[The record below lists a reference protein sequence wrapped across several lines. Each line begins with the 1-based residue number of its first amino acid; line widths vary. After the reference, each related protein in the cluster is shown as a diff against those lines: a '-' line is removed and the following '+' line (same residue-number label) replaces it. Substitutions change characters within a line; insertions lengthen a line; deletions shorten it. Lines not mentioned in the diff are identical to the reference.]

1 MSDSNRVSVIISAR
15 NEYPQIAMT
24 IDNFMLD
31 FYQSGIEEWEIIIA
45 DNGSTDNTSLFF
57 KYAWADPY
65 AKGSRI
71 QRPKELKYG
80 PRGLVTE
87 GKVRFVYD
95 PIFSNVGARHKAVKY
110 ARYENI
116 IFADAHISLKPLTTK
131 YVIET
136 LNKHQG
142 VVHVPIAWMGA
153 SVQRPHAG
161 IQYTYKIGEKIWGT
175 WNFAQVSED
184 PFYIPVSGHAFI
196 AVKKKQ
202 YEDFGGY
209 DTHQRVYGGGENYLD
224 TLYWLLGSTV
234 MVDPRGLIFHLSA
247 GRGYSY
253 DTNSLIHNMILTAY
267 TLGDFKWAERILL
280 AYLNKPGTDKEF
292 LKEIY
297 DSAIEEGKEKRD
309 LISSRQI
316 MTIDELLKVD
326 AIHDCD
332 GSCRGKKFVG
342 VSNHARRPWDI
353 KNDELHGNH
362 LSFVVVFN
370 EWLSRLTEPEAI
382 EFYKN
387 SPHQNS

>member
-1 MSDSNRVSVIISAR
+1 MSFSNRVSVIISAR

-31 FYQSGIEEWEIIIA
+31 FYQSGIEEWEIILV

-57 KYAWADPY
+57 KYAYDDPY
-65 AKGSRI
+65 AKGSRT
-71 QRPKELKYG
+71 QRPREYKHS
-80 PRGLVTE
+80 PRGLVSE
-87 GKVRFVYD
+87 GRVRFCYD
-95 PIFSNVGARHKAVKY
+95 PVFSNVGARDKAVKY

-116 IFADAHISLKPLTTK
+116 VFADAHISLKPLTMK

-136 LNKHQG
+136 LNIHQG
-142 VVHVPIAWMGA
+142 IVHVPIAWMGA

-161 IQYTYKIGEKIWGT
+161 MQYTYKIGEKIWGT
-175 WNFAQVSED
+175 WNYAQVSD
-184 PFYIPVSGHAFI
+184 KPFFIPVSGHAFI

-224 TLYWLLGSTV
+224 TLYWLMGSNV

-267 TLGDFKWAERILL
+267 TLGDYKWAERILL

-297 DSAIEEGKEKRD
+297 QTSIAEGQEKRT
-309 LISSRQI
+309 LIASRQV
-316 MTIDELLKVD
+316 TNLDDLLKVKSE
-326 AIHDCD
+326 HDCN
-332 GSCRGKKFVG
+332 GSCRGKKAG
-342 VSNHARRPWDI
+342 GSSHAKRIWDI
-353 KNDELHGNH
+353 KNEEMHGKH
-362 LSFVVVFN
+362 LSFVVVFD
-370 EWLSRLTEPEAI
+370 EWLERLTEPEAI

-387 SPHQNS
+387 SPHQQD